1 MRGRQHLSCRWSRL
15 PSPQW
20 WLSASPITWVM
31 SAALGSNSSSIC
43 RLPAPFDAAAPG
55 DEDLVRRCSRAGCY
69 SVDTS
74 KTGHEFSC
82 WDSCNSYVPPH
93 ESLSIAICA
102 SSPPPP
108 LQLTLAAS
116 LGTKLELHS
125 SPDGLVQTLLKPPL
139 GGRHH
144 PGSKRTR
151 NSTPVPV
158 FFHRSISSRRNSA
171 RTCKTIPAKVLGE
184 LRNQKQLRVYPI
196 LSFRHLGCS
205 TANEPKTRGR
215 QRQHLTTRCCTCVP
229 CAAGCVPPPPR
240 LSQRKRTLLSP
251 ILSRSSTQSHV
262 SGVRSTIAS
271 SSPADR
277 NRLSTWPV
285 ERTA

>member
-93 ESLSIAICA
+93 ESLSIAICP
-102 SSPPPP
+102 SSPLPP
-108 LQLTLAAS
+108 LHLSLSAWERTRRSSAWCVPARCSLVRLSPHHNTPGKLNRLHAA
-116 LGTKLELHS
+116 LHS
-125 SPDGLVQTLLKPPL
+125 PLPPSLPLCDGLPPRRHSIFSTLLD
-139 GGRHH
+139 
-144 PGSKRTR
+144 S
-151 NSTPVPV
+151 
-158 FFHRSISSRRNSA
+158 
-171 RTCKTIPAKVLGE
+171 
-184 LRNQKQLRVYPI
+184 
-196 LSFRHLGCS
+196 
-205 TANEPKTRGR
+205 
-215 QRQHLTTRCCTCVP
+215 
-229 CAAGCVPPPPR
+229 
-240 LSQRKRTLLSP
+240 
-251 ILSRSSTQSHV
+251 
-262 SGVRSTIAS
+262 
-271 SSPADR
+271 
-277 NRLSTWPV
+277 
-285 ERTA
+285 